1 MSEEN
6 VSIEDLRSAVE
17 NEHRFATVLR
27 GYDKKAVN
35 TYLKEMEENYQ
46 QSLAEYDEKR
56 VDIIKENE
64 LLNEK
69 VEILNARIKDLN
81 ARLDAKRDNDEKI
94 RQTVMAEMSVK
105 TNQIKSEK
113 REVELKLTETEK
125 ELENFKADV
134 KEATGELNGMS
145 EKLEKLLREK
155 FDECAEIIKTWDTQ
169 HSVVVENIENQ
180 VK

>member
-81 ARLDAKRDNDEKI
+81 ARL
-94 RQTVMAEMSVK
+94 SFLGF
-105 TNQIKSEK
+105 S
-113 REVELKLTETEK
+113 KLCFT
-125 ELENFKADV
+125 
-134 KEATGELNGMS
+134 
-145 EKLEKLLREK
+145 
-155 FDECAEIIKTWDTQ
+155 
-169 HSVVVENIENQ
+169 
-180 VK
+180 